1 MKPIWIVDDDQ
12 SIRFVLEKALLRESL
27 PTRSFTNPRDV
38 LTALAE
44 LEDGSDPNGDLAP
57 QILVSDIRMPGGSGL
72 DLLEKVKQKFPGLPV
87 IIMTAYSDLDSAVS
101 AFQGGAFE
109 YLPKPFDVPKAVELI
124 RRAVDESLR
133 EEVAEERMVA
143 APEMLGQAPAMQDV
157 FRAIGKLSQSNVTVM
172 ITGES
177 GTGKE
182 LVARA
187 LHKHSPRGDANKS
200 AAKTGSNLLPTLT
213 PTLTREGP
221 FVAINTAAIPKD
233 LLESELFGHERGAF
247 TGAQTMRRGRF
258 EQADGGTLFLDE
270 IGDMPFDLQTRLLR
284 VLSDGHFY
292 RVGGHTAIKTNV
304 RVIAATHQDLEQRVK
319 EGGFREDLFHRL
331 NVIRLRLPAL
341 HQRREDIPMLSKH
354 FLIQSA
360 KQLGVEPKRFTE
372 AALAQLAGFSFP
384 GNVRQLENICHW
396 LTVMAPSQV
405 IEPKDL
411 PPEVQS
417 SESHNLIPR
426 VESFDGLR
434 AGSVETLSHTQREQE
449 PLVQAEVTAIPTVAT
464 ATATHAD
471 NWEQGM
477 YKVAQELLAT
487 DRTDVWDEMT
497 RRFETHLIQAA
508 LASSK
513 GRRIDAAHKLGIG
526 RNTITRKIQE
536 LGLGKE

>member
-1 MKPIWIVDDDQ
+1 
-12 SIRFVLEKALLRESL
+12 
-27 PTRSFTNPRDV
+27 
-38 LTALAE
+38 
-44 LEDGSDPNGDLAP
+44 
-57 QILVSDIRMPGGSGL
+57 
-72 DLLEKVKQKFPGLPV
+72 
-87 IIMTAYSDLDSAVS
+87 
-101 AFQGGAFE
+101 
-109 YLPKPFDVPKAVELI
+109 
-124 RRAVDESLR
+124 
-133 EEVAEERMVA
+133 
-143 APEMLGQAPAMQDV
+143 
-157 FRAIGKLSQSNVTVM
+157 
-172 ITGES
+172 
-177 GTGKE
+177 
-182 LVARA
+182 
-187 LHKHSPRGDANKS
+187 
-200 AAKTGSNLLPTLT
+200 
-213 PTLTREGP
+213 
-221 FVAINTAAIPKD
+221 
-233 LLESELFGHERGAF
+233 
-247 TGAQTMRRGRF
+247 
-258 EQADGGTLFLDE
+258 
-270 IGDMPFDLQTRLLR
+270 
-284 VLSDGHFY
+284 
-292 RVGGHTAIKTNV
+292 
-304 RVIAATHQDLEQRVK
+304 
-319 EGGFREDLFHRL
+319 LFHRL

-411 PPEVQS
+411 PPEVQT
-417 SESHNLIPR
+417 SEPHHSIGRPDLLEESLQTIQQVQPERELAAEDR
-426 VESFDGLR
+426 VNAMSIAV
-434 AGSVETLSHTQREQE
+434 AGN
-449 PLVQAEVTAIPTVAT
+449 AE
-464 ATATHAD
+464 